1 MAGAA
6 GALFIAGMIHQ
17 ESVSDFMDASIR
29 SWGGWFYLV
38 TVGSLIGYTVYT
50 WLLENAPITLVST
63 YAYVNPIV
71 AVALG
76 IVIFNETLTANILV
90 GGLIVIVS
98 VAVVVA
104 VESIKKQNLSKA
116 R

>member
-1 MAGAA
+1 
-6 GALFIAGMIHQ
+6 
-17 ESVSDFMDASIR
+17 
-29 SWGGWFYLV
+29 
-38 TVGSLIGYTVYT
+38 
-50 WLLENAPITLVST
+50 
-63 YAYVNPIV
+63 VNPIV